1 MRRPHSAALTDT
13 HPRHRYRVGYDT
25 NTIFLLLSKLPT
37 FWTDKAYRLIQR
49 NVPPPAGAKRLKT
62 A

>member
-1 MRRPHSAALTDT
+1 M
-13 HPRHRYRVGYDT
+13 GYDA

-49 NVPPPAGAKRLKT
+49 NVPLPAGAKRLKS